1 MAYRASNATYR
12 RNLYADAR
20 QYGARAVRLFFL
32 LQSGCCEEP
41 MRTLVWSFLRAD
53 LGRAMSAAKRYLKKG
68 GRVPVR
74 DRKSKMEREA
84 QAAEL
89 TQRFSTSTSVE
100 LTERV
105 IAGALVEKP
114 LSPRVRSQVKPKL
127 PERIPAREAAQERQA
142 ASRGS
147 EIVKPRPPRAVHRSG
162 ARHTQAAGLNV
173 AEARDGVGLMLSGAR
188 LLRALARR
196 Q

>member
-1 MAYRASNATYR
+1 MTYRASNATYR
-12 RNLYADAR
+12 RNLYADAS

-32 LQSGCCEEP
+32 LQSSCCEEP
-41 MRTLVWSFLRAD
+41 MRALVWALLRAD
-53 LGRAMSAAKRYLKKG
+53 LGRAMSAAKRYLKRG
-68 GRVPVR
+68 GRVPAR

-89 TQRFSTSTSVE
+89 TQRFGTSTAEE

-114 LSPRVRSQVKPKL
+114 LTPRVHSQVPNPKL
-127 PERIPAREAAQERQA
+127 PERKGVDIF
-142 ASRGS
+142 
-147 EIVKPRPPRAVHRSG
+147 
-162 ARHTQAAGLNV
+162 NV
-173 AEARDGVGLMLSGAR
+173 AEARDGVGLMLAGAR
-188 LLRALARR
+188 LLRTLARR